1 VDRIRKTA
9 LAGDAVAITEEQH
22 VSPVLALRLYVRTG
36 SLFETPAEAGLA
48 HFLEHL
54 VFRGTARRPGGRVVE
69 EIESLGGEINAWTSY
84 EATSF
89 HALVGSRHLDTALD
103 VLTDMVALPSLPA
116 DTFETERAVV
126 VEEIRKGVE
135 QPDQALEERLLE
147 LAFDGH
153 ALARPICG
161 TTASVGACRR
171 EQARAFHEEQYRT
184 GNVVLVAVGD
194 LDADR
199 FLRRA
204 EDLLKSFPQGRSPR
218 GLAPLPPPAGF
229 AADVLIRDVEEDR
242 FGLGFRIPGARDER
256 SLLSELLATLMGGSE
271 NSIGYR
277 ELVRDRDLF
286 NDVQAST
293 LCQTPGGLLI
303 VQGWAGHDRPALRL
317 RELLR
322 RLASLADHPL
332 DRALLDRTVRR
343 IANDRVFQRETVE
356 GEAARLGS
364 GECTAFDPELDVR
377 DIERLRSITPDDLS
391 ELAAEILTPENL
403 ALAVVTPEG
412 SEVARLVRSGD
423 AEGLVREALGPRRAR
438 RRQRPTAPAVT
449 IVEAVPG
456 VTLVLRPDPTI
467 PIVSAVAAM
476 PGGTRLETPETAGLS
491 SFLADALTRGTTR
504 FPAQAL
510 LDLQEEIGGSL
521 NPFAGRNSLGLQA
534 DFLSEHAALGL
545 DLFFDVL
552 FRPRFPKAGLEI
564 TRRLQLEDLKG
575 LQDTPLEL
583 GTDLLFALAFPGH
596 PYALPSLGTEASIGA
611 VTREALAA
619 HHARHVARGNVVLA
633 LVGDLDP
640 DQVIKRLARVT
651 VDLPV
656 PLRDTLA
663 PLPCPSLERP
673 ARQVV
678 PRPERKTELLFGFPG
693 VAVRD
698 PGRYAVEVL
707 TLLLAGQSGRLF
719 AKLREETGGVYDVDA
734 VSWEGLDA
742 GLLIVSFAT
751 SPERV
756 GSCVDLFHAEVR
768 RLLEGGVTQAE
779 LERAKQA
786 LVGGFEISFQR
797 RGTVAY
803 HLAYDVAYGLGPET
817 AARYGERVYAVTR
830 ADVEAAARRT
840 LGAPG
845 VAEVVLAGAASAG

>member
-1 VDRIRKTA
+1 VDRIRKTV

-36 SLFETPAEAGLA
+36 SLFEQPAEAGLA

-54 VFRGTARRPGGRVVE
+54 VFRGTARRPGGRIVE

-84 EATSF
+84 EATSY

-103 VLTDMVALPSLPA
+103 VLTDMVALPSLPV

-126 VEEIRKGVE
+126 LEEIRKGVE

-161 TTASVGACRR
+161 TAASIGAIRR

-194 LDADR
+194 LDAEH
-199 FLRRA
+199 FLKRA
-204 EDLLKSFPQGRSPR
+204 EELLKSFPQGRSAR
-218 GLAPLPPPAGF
+218 GLAPLPPRPGF
-229 AADVLIRDVEEDR
+229 RADVVTRDVEEDR
-242 FGLGFRIPGARDER
+242 FGLGFRIAGARDER
-256 SLLSELLATLMGGSE
+256 SLVAELLSTLVGGSE

-293 LCQTPGGLLI
+293 LSQTPGGLLL
-303 VQGWAGHDRPALRL
+303 VQGWAGRDRPAPRL
-317 RELLR
+317 RALFEQ
-322 RLASLADHPL
+322 LAALAAAPL
-332 DRALLDRTVRR
+332 DRALLERTMRR
-343 IANDRVFQRETVE
+343 ITNDRVFQRETVE
-356 GEAARLGS
+356 GEASRLGG
-364 GECTAFDPELDVR
+364 GECAASDPELDVR
-377 DIERLRSITPDDLS
+377 DIERLRSITPDDLR
-391 ELAAEILTPENL
+391 ELAAEILTPANL
-403 ALAVVTPEG
+403 VMAVATPEG
-412 SEVARLVRSGD
+412 SEAERLVRSGE
-423 AEGLVREALGPRRAR
+423 AEALAHEVLRAR
-438 RRQRPTAPAVT
+438 RTRRRPRAQVPAVS
-449 IVEAVPG
+449 IVEAAPG
-456 VTLVLRPDPTI
+456 VRLVLRPDPTI
-467 PIVSAVAAM
+467 PIVSAVAALA
-476 PGGTRLETPETAGLS
+476 GGTRLETPETAGLS
-491 SFLADALTRGTTR
+491 AFLADALTRGTTR
-504 FPAQAL
+504 FPAQTI

-521 NPFAGRNSLGLQA
+521 NTFAGRNSLGLQI

-545 DLFFDVL
+545 DLLGDVL
-552 FRPRFPKAGLEI
+552 FRPRFPKTGLDV

-575 LQDTPLEL
+575 QQDAPLEI

-596 PYALPSLGTEASIGA
+596 PYALPSLGTEASITA
-611 VTREALAA
+611 TTRDDLAR
-619 HHARHVARGNVVLA
+619 HHARHVARGNVVIA

-640 DQVIKRLARVT
+640 DLVVKRLGRLAA
-651 VDLPV
+651 DLPS
-656 PLRDTLA
+656 PARDPLA
-663 PLPCPSLERP
+663 PRPCPPLTRTV
-673 ARQVV
+673 RQVL
-678 PRPERKTELLFGFPG
+678 PRPERKTELLFGYPG
-693 VAVRD
+693 LPVQS
-698 PGRYAVEVL
+698 PERYAVEVL
-707 TLLLAGQSGRLF
+707 TLILAGQSGRLF

-742 GLLIVSFAT
+742 GLVIVSFAT

-756 GSCVDLFHAEVR
+756 DACVDLFHAEVR
-768 RLLEGGVTQAE
+768 RLLEDGVTQSE

-803 HLAYDVAYGLGPET
+803 HLAYDVAYGLGPEC
-817 AARYGERVYAVTR
+817 AARYGERVYAITR
-830 ADVEAAARRT
+830 AEVEAVARKT
-840 LGAPG
+840 LGAPAR
-845 VAEVVLAGAASAG
+845 AEVVLAGAPS